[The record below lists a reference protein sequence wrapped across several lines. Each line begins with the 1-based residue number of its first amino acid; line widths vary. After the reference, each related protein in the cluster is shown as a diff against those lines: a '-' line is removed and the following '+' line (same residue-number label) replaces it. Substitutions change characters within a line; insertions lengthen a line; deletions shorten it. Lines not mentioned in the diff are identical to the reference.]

1 MCLQSFK
8 FALKDGKGCTRSEFS
23 IFEKILSTV
32 VIKLISNS
40 SGGYR
45 PLFGRGGGGG
55 RGSQKNLFRLKIRE
69 PRPLPRAATEHK

>member
-45 PLFGRGGGGG
+45 PLFGGGGGG
-55 RGSQKNLFRLKIRE
+55 RGSQNKGFVLK
-69 PRPLPRAATEHK
+69 

>member
-23 IFEKILSTV
+23 IFLKILSTV

-40 SGGYR
+40 SGGQR
-45 PLFGRGGGGG
+45 PSLGGGG
-55 RGSQKNLFRLKIRE
+55 RGEGKGVSKKFVSS
-69 PRPLPRAATEHK
+69 